1 MVITTATTIFQP
13 GMWLDFNGAVVF
25 RRCHE
30 SPMDRNHY
38 TLRFTRKS
46 DTVWSSGW
54 SNAGLAM
61 IIVGVAP
68 IAGVL

>member
-13 GMWLDFNGAVVF
+13 GMLLDFNGAVVF

-30 SPMDRNHY
+30 SPMDRVNY